1 MGFKLCDDNPKAE
14 KNRTCWCLEMGNQKA
29 WFNSPILPLNGEY
42 ASRFWIL
49 YICHIR
55 GSMNEP
61 LERGPSQD
69 AQFYLS
75 KWLGMK
81 TPCCSHQNSWCSWML
96 NSPIYKHGFIR
107 FDPSPLLVEGC
118 TVWLWAS
125 LAPFKLFKGV
135 SIHPWWKWV
144 HTPRFCLWSWK
155 NNERIWET
163 TMSPNVRMSECLFY
177 LKPSLSKHVLLQQ
190 GLPCPITMTSP
201 MSQCQLVPIGSI
213 MFNPEPG
220 I

>member
-1 MGFKLCDDNPKAE
+1 
-14 KNRTCWCLEMGNQKA
+14 
-29 WFNSPILPLNGEY
+29 
-42 ASRFWIL
+42 
-49 YICHIR
+49 
-55 GSMNEP
+55 MNEP

-107 FDPSPLLVEGC
+107 FDSSPLLVEGC

-135 SIHPWWKWV
+135 SIHPWWKLV
-144 HTPRFCLWSWK
+144 HTPRFCLWSWT
-155 NNERIWET
+155 NNERQLWVR
-163 TMSPNVRMSECLFY
+163 SPNVRMSVLFETQSSV
-177 LKPSLSKHVLLQQ
+177 KACAAPAGTAMPHHHD
-190 GLPCPITMTSP
+190 ITDVAA
-201 MSQCQLVPIGSI
+201 VPIGAPW
-213 MFNPEPG
+213 FNHVQPRTWDLNLQKLFTFRIPWK
-220 I
+220 